1 MDKREA
7 ENLRVK
13 RSIVNAFFALL
24 KEKDMENISVSEVT
38 RNAKVSRMAYYR
50 NFNTKK
56 DIIEFYVDDILT
68 DMMALLGQDFDFWS
82 PEYGRAFFETMK
94 KHRERVLMLNQIG
107 LSGLFLDKFTATNE
121 ELAGDMPSNSI
132 ERYKLYYVAG
142 ASYNATIHWL
152 KSGCKESVEE
162 MAKNLADF
170 VDIYAHAAAR
180 HGNKS
185 IV

>member
-50 NFNTKK
+50 NFNSKM
-56 DIIEFYVDDILT
+56 DIIDFYIDSILE
-68 DMMALLGQDFDFWS
+68 DMLALLDRDFDFWS
-82 PEYGRAFFETMK
+82 PKYARAFFEAMK
-94 KHRERVLMLNQIG
+94 KHQERILMLNQIG

-121 ELAGDMPSNSI
+121 EFAGDMPRDSI

-152 KSGCKESVEE
+152 KTGCKESVEE
-162 MAKNLADF
+162 MAQSLDDF
-170 VDIYAHAAAR
+170 IDIHSYM
-180 HGNKS
+180 KTP
-185 IV
+185 